1 MPTNVTVGIVI
12 DPWKLPIFRRII
24 SEAGYQFSEYHVNR
38 MITIKV
44 VTTNLMAL
52 KETVE
57 KANLEA
63 ANTIS
68 GGVLNG

>member
-12 DPWKLPIFRRII
+12 DSWKLSIFRRII
-24 SEAGYQFSEYHVNR
+24 SEAGYQFSECHDNR
-38 MITIKV
+38 MVTIRV

-68 GGVLNG
+68 GGTLNG